1 MYWEY
6 IVWSQY
12 MGGLKWKP
20 CYKKSRALASAR
32 VPPLLH
38 TYIGPIRWV
47 CVFIPVDIC
56 NTVFWLAANI
66 YGINAVA
73 FWLEDMC
80 VPQDA
85 LSGWKDLWIMQF
97 CIPDAMHK
105 QQQMCAAYKRQNSL
119 FSSNAAC
126 VSCCE
131 TSWRILCSAT
141 PFSWKVQVWGHSA
154 TMPKVVAISPIW
166 ARQPQLF
173 SMRLI
178 PGKDKGVRKSALS
191 STRPSRNFLEKITT
205 KCAQRWNSTI
215 CGAWHETTM
224 FKSNQGGFGYKPLD
238 THFSIF
244 IPKVS
249 KSKYWWR
256 LIICQRPSRGNLEPM
271 TLSSS
276 LDSRLIHNLGNPL
289 LPQPT
294 WCV

>member
-1 MYWEY
+1 MQLHSDWRTCAFLKMLWLVERNY
-6 IVWSQY
+6 
-12 MGGLKWKP
+12 GLCSSVYRMQCISSNK
-20 CYKKSRALASAR
+20 C
-32 VPPLLH
+32 VLH
-38 TYIGPIRWV
+38 IKGRTH
-47 CVFIPVDIC
+47 F
-56 NTVFWLAANI
+56 
-66 YGINAVA
+66 
-73 FWLEDMC
+73 
-80 VPQDA
+80 
-85 LSGWKDLWIMQF
+85 S
-97 CIPDAMHK
+97 
-105 QQQMCAAYKRQNSL
+105 

>member
-6 IVWSQY
+6 IVCSQY

-85 LSGWKDLWIMQF
+85 LIGWEELWIMQF

-105 QQQMCAAYKRQNSL
+105 QQQMCAAYTSQNSL
-119 FSSNAAC
+119 FH
-126 VSCCE
+126 
-131 TSWRILCSAT
+131 
-141 PFSWKVQVWGHSA
+141 Q
-154 TMPKVVAISPIW
+154 
-166 ARQPQLF
+166 
-173 SMRLI
+173 
-178 PGKDKGVRKSALS
+178 
-191 STRPSRNFLEKITT
+191 TRPAFLAAKPLEESS
-205 KCAQRWNSTI
+205 AQRPPSAEKCKYGAIVQLCQKWLQFPQFGQGSLNYFQ
-215 CGAWHETTM
+215 CG
-224 FKSNQGGFGYKPLD
+224 
-238 THFSIF
+238 
-244 IPKVS
+244 
-249 KSKYWWR
+249 
-256 LIICQRPSRGNLEPM
+256 
-271 TLSSS
+271 SS
-276 LDSRLIHNLGNPL
+276 LARIRGSGNPPSL
-289 LPQPT
+289 QLGHPGISLKK
-294 WCV
+294 